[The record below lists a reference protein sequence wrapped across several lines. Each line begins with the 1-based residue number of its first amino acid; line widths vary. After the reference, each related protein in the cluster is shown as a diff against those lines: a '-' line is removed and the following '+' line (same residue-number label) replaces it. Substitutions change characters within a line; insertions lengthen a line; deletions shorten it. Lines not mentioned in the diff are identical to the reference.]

1 MSLAYAP
8 DGLIGVLAPQAN
20 TTVEPEM
27 AILLPPRMAMIA
39 ARLTSAKPAMND
51 RLVDYVTGLDATVAQ
66 FANAPI
72 AAIAF
77 ACTGSSYLVG
87 TDAEDRAVAR
97 HSARAPFVTAGLA
110 VCDALRALGARR
122 IGLVSPYPADLTEAS
137 AGYWTARGF
146 DVGRIVTAAPPD
158 GAFHPIYALSADAAM
173 AALAGMEGARFATSV
188 DAIVM
193 LGTGMPS
200 LGPILAR
207 PAVDGA
213 PVISCL
219 LALAWRSVCAALG
232 DAPDGASLRR
242 WIAGEGWGAR
252 YRARMAGSVRV
263 S

>member
-8 DGLIGVLAPQAN
+8 DGLIGVLTPQTN

-27 AILLPPRMAMIA
+27 AILLPPGMAMIA
-39 ARLTSAKPAMND
+39 ARLTSAKSAMND
-51 RLVDYVTGLDATVAQ
+51 RLVEYVAGLDATLAQ
-66 FANAPI
+66 FANAPL

-87 TDAEDRAVAR
+87 THAEDRAVAR
-97 HSARAPFVTAGLA
+97 LSARAPFVTAGLA
-110 VCDALRALGARR
+110 VCDALRALGATR
-122 IGLVSPYPADLTEAS
+122 IGLVSPYPADLTKAS
-137 AGYWTARGF
+137 AGYWTSRGF
-146 DVGRIVTAAPPD
+146 SVGRIVTAAPPD
-158 GAFHPIYALSADAAM
+158 GAFHPIYALSADAGV
-173 AALAGMEGARFATSV
+173 AALADMEGANI

-219 LALAWRSVCAALG
+219 LALAWRSVHAARG
-232 DAPDGASLRR
+232 ETADSASLRR

-252 YRARMAGSVRV
+252 YRTRMAGSVRG